1 MSNRTTCHTRTLKAI
16 IFDLDGTIAETEDA
30 HRAAF
35 NRAFAAAGL
44 SWHWDPATWSGLL
57 EIAGGRNRLHAWLA
71 DNRPDLL
78 QGPEATHLL
87 DTLHGA
93 KDRLYREILEAGEIP
108 LRPGIRALMDEARAS
123 GVRIAIATTSR
134 RAIAQR
140 VIECCLGEDAPG
152 WFDAFLGHEDATYR
166 KPHPDIYRRAAAR
179 LRLRPRDCLAL
190 EDSAIGVASA
200 VSAGVPVVATVNA
213 YSGDRPFEGALA
225 VVSDLGS
232 DAAPFRRMA
241 GPPAPEPTPPRAGLG
256 LLSAWHEGAVA
267 PGRLGSADR
276 RARATQGAGRLSDNL
291 LATTQ
296 RP

>member
-1 MSNRTTCHTRTLKAI
+1 MSKRTHSHTLKAI

-35 NRAFAAAGL
+35 NRAFADAGL
-44 SWHWDPATWSGLL
+44 DWSWDPKTWSGLL
-57 EIAGGRNRLHAWLA
+57 EIAGGRNRLTGWLA

-108 LRPGIRALMDEARAS
+108 LRPGIRALMDEARAA

-140 VIECCLGEDAPG
+140 VIECCLDPKAMN

-200 VSAGVPVVATVNA
+200 VGAGVPVVATVNA

-232 DAAPFRRMA
+232 EERPFRRMA
-241 GPPAPEPTPPRAGLG
+241 GPATPTPTPPRAGLD
-256 LLSAWHEGAVA
+256 LLREWHASTRESA
-267 PGRLGSADR
+267 P
-276 RARATQGAGRLSDNL
+276 DNV
-291 LATTQ
+291 LATPSQ
-296 RP
+296 V